1 MIEIAWNHEI
11 VRSPIFLLVIPRYP
25 DKRTRERIEGAFFSQ
40 KKRDQTRG
48 RGGEA
53 RRGGGR
59 GRANDSFAS
68 NTHKRPLK

>member
-48 RGGEA
+48 G
-53 RRGGGR
+53 GGGR
-59 GRANDSFAS
+59 M
-68 NTHKRPLK
+68 THLQVTRINVH